1 MKKVVWIKEIAAAAF
16 GMVLLAAM
24 PPMKQELART
34 ITTYLTFCRNYGVNI
49 CYGTKADRSLLEKG
63 NFDEIILA
71 CGSSPLLPNI
81 PGIGGPHV
89 YLANELLQFQ
99 TLLQNQ
105 SIVILGAGLVGLE
118 TAEVL
123 AGYGNQ
129 VTVVDMLEQA
139 APQAPAR
146 PRENLLAHLRELH
159 VTLLLG
165 RKVTCI
171 HEDGISCEKDGVTK
185 RLGAFDS
192 VVVALGSRP
201 NRDFD
206 GEFLKDPRIHLIGDA
221 LKAADAKKGIYE
233 ATKLA
238 LSL

>member
-1 MKKVVWIKEIAAAAF
+1 M
-16 GMVLLAAM
+16 
-24 PPMKQELART
+24 
-34 ITTYLTFCRNYGVNI
+34 
-49 CYGTKADRSLLEKG
+49 
-63 NFDEIILA
+63 
-71 CGSSPLLPNI
+71 
-81 PGIGGPHV
+81 
-89 YLANELLQFQ
+89 
-99 TLLQNQ
+99 
-105 SIVILGAGLVGLE
+105 
-118 TAEVL
+118 
-123 AGYGNQ
+123 
-129 VTVVDMLEQA
+129 TVVDMLEQA